1 MIAYLVHDT
10 RKNSDQFILPQM
22 GCAVAV
28 TPGRFETFISPAPG
42 FAEWSGDACG
52 DVAPED
58 FGTVVAT
65 REEPGDVCILDDD
78 LWRERMDFYLNL

>member
-1 MIAYLVHDT
+1 MIAYLVHDL
-10 RKNSDQFILPQM
+10 RKETDLFVLPEM

-28 TPGRFETFISPAPG
+28 TSDRFETFISPTAV

-52 DVAPED
+52 DLAPED

-65 REEPGDVCILDDD
+65 RDDQGDVCIIDDR
-78 LWRERMDFYLNL
+78 LWQKRMAHYSEG